1 MTKVVKKN
9 TGKILLQGNGLSK
22 KDDLS
27 CQCLKCRYEWVS
39 QWYRIERGKGCP
51 RCLGRVKWT
60 TGEIKAKLR
69 LISPT
74 ISIIGEYTGA
84 FDPLKCRC
92 RRCRLEW
99 SPTWTNLQKGQGC
112 PRCFRKSQ
120 RFTISGIKSKLKEL
134 NPDLVI
140 VGKYKEAFDQLKIKC
155 RKCQHQWTTTWNTL
169 SRIKR
174 YDDRTGCPQC
184 GLNRCIQKS
193 SLTHEEVARRLKR
206 LNPNVKLLDRYQQ
219 RSLPLKC
226 YCRKCGSSW
235 KRTWYYITQTNG
247 KCPSCCP
254 IMHHSEAKVR
264 KIIERLT
271 GWGFPKCYPTFL
283 KGHNG
288 GSLELDGYNE
298 EHKVAFEY
306 QGLQHYRLCYWNRF
320 DPQKLREQ
328 KRRDWRKKY
337 QCWYHG
343 IKLIRVPYWVEDVES
358 FITGKL

>member
-27 CQCLKCRYEWVS
+27 CRCLKCEYEWTS
-39 QWYRIERGKGCP
+39 QWYRIERGQGCP

-60 TGEIKAKLR
+60 TGEIKEKLR

-74 ISIIGEYTGA
+74 ISITGKYTGA

-120 RFTISGIKSKLKEL
+120 RFTTSDVKGKLKEL
-134 NPDLVI
+134 NQDLVI
-140 VGKYKEAFDQLKIKC
+140 LGKYKEAFSPLKIKC

-174 YDDRTGCPQC
+174 SQERTGCPWC
-184 GLNRCIQKS
+184 GPHR
-193 SLTHEEVARRLKR
+193 LTHKEVVQKLLQ
-206 LNPNVKLLDRYQQ
+206 LNPDLVLVGKYKLG
-219 RSLPLKC
+219 SLPLKFHC
-226 YCRKCGSSW
+226 KKCGAFW
-235 KRTWYYITQTNG
+235 KRSWNYMTPTNG
-247 KCPSCCP
+247 SCPSCCP
-254 IMHHSEAKVR
+254 TPYYSESEVR
-264 KIIERLT
+264 RVIEQLT
-271 GWGFPKCYPTFL
+271 GWEFPKCRPTFL
-283 KGHNG
+283 KGL
-288 GSLELDGYNE
+288 SSQPLELDGYNE
-298 EHKVAFEY
+298 EHKIAFEY
-306 QGLQHYRLCYWNRF
+306 QGLQHYQLCYYNRF
-320 DPQKLREQ
+320 DPQKLKAQ
-328 KRRDWRKKY
+328 KRRDWRKKI
-337 QCWYHG
+337 QCYRHG
-343 IKLIRVPYWVEDVES
+343 IRLIRIPYWVEDVES